1 MSSGF
6 ERLRS
11 RYIRRAAAAIDMGH
25 SKALKNVWELKLCLC
40 RKRKDAD
47 QAGPPFALKVC
58 YGLPGLRVVARRRLT
73 FLAFPGRTTSA

>member
-25 SKALKNVWELKLCLC
+25 SKALKNVWELKLSRARQC
-40 RKRKDAD
+40 
-47 QAGPPFALKVC
+47 GTAL
-58 YGLPGLRVVARRRLT
+58 R
-73 FLAFPGRTTSA
+73 

>member
-25 SKALKNVWELKLCLC
+25 SKALKNVWELKLS
-40 RKRKDAD
+40 RARMRD
-47 QAGPPFALKVC
+47 
-58 YGLPGLRVVARRRLT
+58 RVTVIGDRIMNRQK
-73 FLAFPGRTTSA
+73 